1 MEEAAEACHLGPP
14 PGMKVTGFETHA
26 YGVTALVVSRLGS
39 GEPHAGGEFVYRSR
53 DLRHWEYL
61 HVMHSGNWSGRPGK
75 NPVDT
80 GEMWECPDFFA
91 LDGKH
96 VLLYSTE
103 GKVIWE
109 VGEYDT
115 KELKFHPQKQGLLDL
130 GAYYAP
136 KACLGLMA
144 SGFCLDGFR
153 RSGPKQSIGQRGGRS
168 DGVAAVLNVNSQGE
182 LEMNVVAGIDQLRSP
197 VAINR
202 RVEPVTQISGSM
214 RGLSGEVGGS
224 FSATGSPVI
233 LLISAHPDMLIR
245 LGSQGTSLFIDDQVL
260 PMKTAPNERV
270 KFSVYLDGSIIK
282 VSSTIASHS
291 RSASI
296 RPEQPRH
303 QRSSP
308 SCHRI
313 RQSRWN

>member
-1 MEEAAEACHLGPP
+1 
-14 PGMKVTGFETHA
+14 
-26 YGVTALVVSRLGS
+26 
-39 GEPHAGGEFVYRSR
+39 
-53 DLRHWEYL
+53 
-61 HVMHSGNWSGRPGK
+61 
-75 NPVDT
+75 
-80 GEMWECPDFFA
+80 MWECPDFFA

-115 KELKFHPQKQGLLDL
+115 KELKFHPQKEGLLDL

-136 KACLGLMA
+136 KSMLAPDGRRILFGWIPEKRPEAEYRAAGWAGAMA
-144 SGFCLDGFR
+144 LPR
-153 RSGPKQSIGQRGGRS
+153 
-168 DGVAAVLNVNSQGE
+168 VLNVNSQGE
-182 LEMNVVAGIDQLRSP
+182 LEMSVVAGIDQLRSP

-202 RVEPVTQISGSM
+202 RAEPVTQISGSM

-260 PMKTAPNERV
+260 PMKAAPNERV
-270 KFSVYLDGSIIK
+270 KFSVYLDGSIIEGFINDRIAFTKRVYPSGATETSK
-282 VSSTIASHS
+282 VLAVLSSHS
-291 RSASI
+291 TEPVELNVWQMRAI
-296 RPEQPRH
+296 
-303 QRSSP
+303 SP
-308 SCHRI
+308 DRLST
-313 RQSRWN
+313 